1 MLRKKNRQPKP
12 RLPTVDEFLEFIPRR
27 LDFEWETKEDGLVTM
42 KVPKFTS
49 NFGKSF
55 CKVLRKDDTFVAN
68 LDKLGSIVWKNCDGV
83 NTVKQILEILK
94 TEFPDAKN
102 IDQRLFLYLIQMK
115 NLDYIY
121 Y

>member
-1 MLRKKNRQPKP
+1 MLRKKNKQLQP

-27 LDFEWETKEDGLVTM
+27 LDFEWQTKEDGLVTM
-42 KVPKFTS
+42 NVPKFTS

-55 CKVLRKDDTFVAN
+55 CKLIKKEDTFVAN
-68 LDKLGSIVWKNCDGV
+68 LDKLGSIVWKNCDGK

-94 TEFPDAKN
+94 IEFPDGKN
-102 IDQRLFLYLIQMK
+102 IDQRLFLYLQQMK
-115 NLDYIY
+115 NLGYIY

>member
-1 MLRKKNRQPKP
+1 MLRKKNKQPKP

-27 LDFEWETKEDGLVTM
+27 SDFEWQTNDEGLVTI

-68 LDKLGSIVWKNCDGV
+68 LDKLGSIVWKNSDGV

-94 TEFPDAKN
+94 TEFLDGKN
-102 IDQRLFLYLIQMK
+102 IDQRLFLYLQQMK
-115 NLDYIY
+115 NLGYIY

>member
-1 MLRKKNRQPKP
+1 MLRKKNKQPQP

-27 LDFEWETKEDGLVTM
+27 LDFEWKTKEDGLVTM

-49 NFGKSF
+49 NFGKYF
-55 CKVLRKDDTFVAN
+55 CKIIKKDNMFDAN
-68 LDKLGSIVWKNCDGV
+68 LDKLGSIVWKNSDGL

-94 TEFPDAKN
+94 TEFPDEKN
-102 IDQRLFLYLIQMK
+102 IDQRLFVYLQQMK
-115 NLDYIY
+115 NLGYLY

>member
-1 MLRKKNRQPKP
+1 MPRKKNKQPKP

-49 NFGKSF
+49 NLGKSF

-68 LDKLGSIVWKNCDGV
+68 LDKLGSIVWKNSDGV
-83 NTVKQILEILK
+83 NTVRQILEILK

-115 NLDYIY
+115 NLGYIY